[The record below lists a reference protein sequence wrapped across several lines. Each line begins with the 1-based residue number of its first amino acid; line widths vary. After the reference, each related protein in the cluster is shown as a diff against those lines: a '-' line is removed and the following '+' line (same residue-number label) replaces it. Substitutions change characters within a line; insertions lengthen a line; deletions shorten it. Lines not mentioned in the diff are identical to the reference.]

1 MDEPGY
7 FAHSKD
13 GTGLVVRQ
21 AGAGHPILVVHGGM
35 GAAFHWDA
43 VTTLLPGYRTF
54 GLERRVYGRSGPP
67 QSPHSMAREAED
79 IAAVLAQIGEPA
91 TVVGHSS
98 GAVATLEAALLR
110 PANLAGMVLY
120 EPPVQ
125 IGTPLGGE
133 FQAAAEAALAA
144 GDSEKALYIFFH
156 DIVGFPDA
164 LIDGMR
170 SPQWRGGWEFMQT
183 VMPAQMEDN
192 RAIRALPFGLDRY
205 AVLDMPVLLL
215 RGTVSPQH
223 LQDRLAELAA
233 VLPQSATVDLQGE
246 GHNANMSSPQL
257 VADAIEAFAQSVFVP
272 VMASA
277 ARRA

>member
-1 MDEPGY
+1 MDEPEY
-7 FAHSKD
+7 FARSKD

-21 AGAGHPILVVHGGM
+21 AGDGHPIVVVHGGM

-43 VTTLLPGYRTF
+43 VTTLLPSYRILGF
-54 GLERRVYGRSGPP
+54 ERRVYGRSGPP

-91 TVVGHSS
+91 IVVGHSS
-98 GAVATLEAALLR
+98 GAVATLEAALLK

-125 IGTPLGGE
+125 TGTPLGGE

-156 DIVGFPDA
+156 DIVGLSDA
-164 LIDGMR
+164 LIDRMR

-192 RAIRALPFGLDRY
+192 RAIRALPFGLERY
-205 AVLDMPVLLL
+205 AALDLPALLL
-215 RGTVSPQH
+215 RGTASPQH
-223 LQDRLAELAA
+223 LQDRLADLAA
-233 VLPQSATVDLQGE
+233 ILPHSTTVDLPGE

-257 VADAIEAFAQSVFVP
+257 VADAIEAFARPVFAP